1 MSEQAVM
8 GLGTSPPQAAV
19 VSWWCLIN
27 QEKEYSMDHVNFACP
42 ECGCEVFD
50 TAAISEH
57 PDSFAGA
64 ICADC
69 GHVVTD
75 DDTLESDEK
84 LIDEVFGDLVGKLFK

>member
-1 MSEQAVM
+1 ME
-8 GLGTSPPQAAV
+8 
-19 VSWWCLIN
+19 N
-27 QEKEYSMDHVNFACP
+27 VNFSCP

-69 GHVVTD
+69 GHVVTED
-75 DDTLESDEK
+75 ETLEGDEK
-84 LIDEVFGDLVGKLFK
+84 IFDDLVGILFK